1 MYTQEQINIFDRKFH
16 NFLFE
21 AYENM
26 EHRLFTPRERVFL
39 SEVKLLTNYGKSYIE
54 AILEHP
60 CARAAYED
68 LPLFINSHNILNEMI
83 LDWRLDIGK

>member
-26 EHRLFTPRERVFL
+26 EQRRFTPRERVFL
-39 SEVKLLTNYGKSYIE
+39 SEVKLLTNYGKVT
-54 AILEHP
+54 
-60 CARAAYED
+60 
-68 LPLFINSHNILNEMI
+68 
-83 LDWRLDIGK
+83 